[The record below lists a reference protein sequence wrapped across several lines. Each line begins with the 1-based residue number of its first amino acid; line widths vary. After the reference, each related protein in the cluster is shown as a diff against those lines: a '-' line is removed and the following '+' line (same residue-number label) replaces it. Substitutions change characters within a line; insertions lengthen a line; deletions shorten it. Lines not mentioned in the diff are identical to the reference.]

1 MLALLENKYLL
12 CIKSIGIQNWYWM
25 KKLQHTVITT
35 GGGGLCYLLLCMYD
49 LMLLHTFFCMGL
61 IVWVDFRIL
70 SKCGF
75 NSPEI
80 LLYALVSIFGM
91 CDILF
96 SLVIV

>member
-1 MLALLENKYLL
+1 MLALFVMYQKYWN
-12 CIKSIGIQNWYWM
+12 S
-25 KKLQHTVITT
+25 KLVLDEETSTYCNNHR
-35 GGGGLCYLLLCMYD
+35 GGGLCYLLLCMYD